1 MDGNI
6 SNFLS
11 EKNIVMNLGASTKEE
26 AISKLTKVLKTN
38 GYIDEASEFEKD
50 VLDRESMTTTG
61 IGNELAIPHG
71 KSDHVIETTMMFAK
85 NDKGIE
91 WNSLDGSKVKDIF
104 LMAVSKA
111 DQGDEHLRML
121 AQLSGKLMDDE
132 FVDAIKN
139 AKTSDE
145 VLKILNDA
153 ED

>member
-1 MDGNI
+1 MDRNI

-11 EKNIVMNLGASTKEE
+11 EKNIVMNLGANTKEE
-26 AISKLTKVLKTN
+26 AISKLTKILKAN